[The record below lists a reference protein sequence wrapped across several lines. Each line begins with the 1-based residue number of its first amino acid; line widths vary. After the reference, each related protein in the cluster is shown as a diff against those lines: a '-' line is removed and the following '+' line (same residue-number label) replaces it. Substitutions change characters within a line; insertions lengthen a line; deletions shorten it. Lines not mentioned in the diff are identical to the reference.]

1 MATSIVDVP
10 KKVTSAVEVGAPA
23 KETPVPQVAAN
34 RLTTVTGASWC
45 EGKPQCEDCD
55 EEAVGRKHGRWPKC
69 WNHLP
74 TYNYYEMIT
83 DDELDG

>member
-1 MATSIVDVP
+1 
-10 KKVTSAVEVGAPA
+10 VTSAVEVLGVPA

-34 RLTTVTGASWC
+34 KLTTVVMVTRASWH
-45 EGKPQCEDCD
+45 GDKPQCEDCD

-69 WNHLP
+69 WIHLP
-74 TYNYYEMIT
+74 MHDYYEMIT